1 MSFDE
6 DAVRIMVFL
15 SEDDRHHHHGLHEM
29 LLNRALEL
37 GIVGASVWR
46 GIEGFG
52 PSGRVRT
59 ARFPDA
65 NTGLPLVLEV
75 IDTEDHVDEFLRTV
89 SELAPGSL
97 VTKESVRL
105 SRTPSPVGP

>member
-1 MSFDE
+1 MSFDR
-6 DAVRIMVFL
+6 DAVRVMVYL
-15 SEDDRHHHHGLHEM
+15 SEDDRHHHHGLHDS
-29 LLNRALEL
+29 LLKRALEI

-65 NTGLPLVLEV
+65 NTGLPLVVEV
-75 IDTEDHVDEFLRTV
+75 IDDAEHIEQFLCVV
-89 SELAPGSL
+89 SELAPWSL
-97 VTKESVRL
+97 VTKEIVKL
-105 SRTPSPVGP
+105 SNVAPTSG

>member
-1 MSFDE
+1 
-6 DAVRIMVFL
+6 MVFL
-15 SEDDRHHHHGLHEM
+15 SEDDRHDHHGLHEA
-29 LLNRALEL
+29 LLNKALEM

-59 ARFPDA
+59 TRFPDA
-65 NTGLPLVLEV
+65 NTGLPLVVEV
-75 IDTEDHVDEFLRTV
+75 IDRAGHVDEFLRAV

-97 VTKESVRL
+97 VTKETVHL
-105 SRTPSPVGP
+105 SRMSSVVRE

>member
-1 MSFDE
+1 VSFDE
-6 DAVRIMVFL
+6 NAVRITVFL
-15 SEDDRHHHHGLHEM
+15 SEDDRYHHHGLHEV
-29 LLNRALEL
+29 LLNRALEI

-65 NTGLPLVLEV
+65 NTGLPLVVEV
-75 IDTEDHVDEFLRTV
+75 IDTDEHVDEFLRAV

-97 VTKESVRL
+97 VTRETVRL
-105 SRTPSPVGP
+105 SRMSSSVGP